1 MLRAAFLKTPA
12 RQAGDAAGPEAAA
25 GPKAAAGEGSSRRAG
40 VRSSASRWGTRK
52 PSRRTN
58 RHCFEPRAAEGV
70 IANTGHGKNRRSP
83 AGSPR
88 RTVGRAAHSA
98 RTSPRVTLHTQVR
111 QKSPDAVCVKGTLND
126 GNVPVRGVSLQG
138 PPAAGDRG
146 TTPVDRCAGRRM
158 GPGSRWGALEQD
170 LRQSEAAELKGGAA
184 IPSCGVRA
192 GRERPRRGPARNAV
206 RMRSHTPCSC
216 GVPRATSAGPLCRA
230 STGRSPQP
238 QVVCGS

>member
-1 MLRAAFLKTPA
+1 MGHQEAIQKDQQTLLRTP
-12 RQAGDAAGPEAAA
+12 G
-25 GPKAAAGEGSSRRAG
+25 SRRRDRQHRTRKEPKIASWLTAADRG
-40 VRSSASRWGTRK
+40 QGSAFRENLSASYSTHASK
-52 PSRRTN
+52 T
-58 RHCFEPRAAEGV
+58 E
-70 IANTGHGKNRRSP
+70 
-83 AGSPR
+83 
-88 RTVGRAAHSA
+88 
-98 RTSPRVTLHTQVR
+98 Q
-111 QKSPDAVCVKGTLND
+111 SPDAVCAKGMLND

-170 LRQSEAAELKGGAA
+170 LWQSEAAELKGGAA
-184 IPSCGVRA
+184 IPGCGVRA
-192 GRERPRRGPARNAV
+192 GRERPRGGPARNAV